1 MTISKSLKWAFR
13 SIAFIAVVTVLFI
26 CIREGSRHKSDPF
39 WFNLDTLLVSNN
51 IPNPAIIISDDVK
64 QKFKLVTFTSKL
76 SSIDSD
82 FSSFHKNTSDVQSA
96 EDLFLKPFPPTW
108 EYKKFTYYLTPL
120 LKSKKIIISGVT
132 GAGKSTLIDKL
143 SKYITGNESRIFKLN
158 CTEKMEVEYHKQWVG
173 TRDGGKFIKGKLLEI
188 YEQCRKETNNNFVLV
203 IDDFDKIYPSTFFGS
218 EIWNEMDSP
227 SDKNVIDGYGEV
239 SIPDNFYLISV
250 THTGVSNVI
259 ELNNEHFRRLG
270 ESFPLNADMNELL
283 LYIME
288 RSQKKKLNLDYNH
301 TKRILYSYYKIN
313 KLIEEKYG
321 NDYSLGQWSTVKS
334 YLKPED
340 FNKFVKTFI
349 EHVNAFKPKEE
360 LTLSNL
366 SPIEYTVKN
375 NGLLDDSSFFDD
387 TYIYL
392 LKTGLFSEI
401 VVALMAAL
409 ISGILGWVFFQKK
422 KKLLDQFQFEVFAIA
437 EDFRQEKITY
447 DDAMMQAVAKKRLL
461 EELILKKK
469 IKYEEI
475 TFLFMFIDEQITKI
489 GDMNKMSS
497 VTREFNTTFDEF
509 MKDGV
514 LDEDEYIKL
523 KKFLEN
529 LRPAISP
536 EIYYSLKE
544 KITNL
549 RNQT

>member
-203 IDDFDKIYPSTFFGS
+203 IDDFDKI
-218 EIWNEMDSP
+218 
-227 SDKNVIDGYGEV
+227 
-239 SIPDNFYLISV
+239 
-250 THTGVSNVI
+250 
-259 ELNNEHFRRLG
+259 
-270 ESFPLNADMNELL
+270 
-283 LYIME
+283 
-288 RSQKKKLNLDYNH
+288 
-301 TKRILYSYYKIN
+301 
-313 KLIEEKYG
+313 
-321 NDYSLGQWSTVKS
+321 
-334 YLKPED
+334 
-340 FNKFVKTFI
+340 
-349 EHVNAFKPKEE
+349 
-360 LTLSNL
+360 
-366 SPIEYTVKN
+366 
-375 NGLLDDSSFFDD
+375 
-387 TYIYL
+387 
-392 LKTGLFSEI
+392 
-401 VVALMAAL
+401 
-409 ISGILGWVFFQKK
+409 
-422 KKLLDQFQFEVFAIA
+422 
-437 EDFRQEKITY
+437 
-447 DDAMMQAVAKKRLL
+447 
-461 EELILKKK
+461 
-469 IKYEEI
+469 
-475 TFLFMFIDEQITKI
+475 
-489 GDMNKMSS
+489 
-497 VTREFNTTFDEF
+497 
-509 MKDGV
+509 
-514 LDEDEYIKL
+514 
-523 KKFLEN
+523 
-529 LRPAISP
+529 
-536 EIYYSLKE
+536 
-544 KITNL
+544 
-549 RNQT
+549 